1 MCQNLNENFLAG
13 QNVQWRMH
21 KNDSWKTAAVTGR
34 EDYSIITFGEYREEN
49 VFFFQQ
55 SKVLLEH
62 ADLEYI
68 YCTADDGSRFRGYA
82 ILGATLYPMQQSQ
95 QPQWYEPKC
104 SVSDIP
110 VAVMHDHVYVID
122 QFKKSGDESEFSRER
137 PDLTPALAI
146 MFQMQ

>member
-1 MCQNLNENFLAG
+1 MCQNRNEDLLVG
-13 QNVQWRMH
+13 QKVQWRMH

-34 EDYSIITFGEYREEN
+34 EARSIITLGEYREEN

-62 ADLEYI
+62 ATMEYI
-68 YCTADDGSRFRGYA
+68 YCTTDDGSRFRGYA
-82 ILGATLYPMQQSQ
+82 ILGATLYPMQEDQ
-95 QPQWYEPKC
+95 QPQWSEPKC

-110 VAVMHDHVYVID
+110 VAVMCSRVYVID
-122 QFKKSGDESEFSRER
+122 QFKKHGDESEFSREK